1 VQKLLAKIS
10 DLETSLKSK
19 SEEAVTVRGECDE
32 LRQRHA
38 EALQNVASRNELQV
52 TNVIEPS
59 LTVTMGC
66 KSYVFVSSF
75 VRLILFPK
83 WAVLSA
89 VDLLIKV
96 GCLKI

>member
-38 EALQNVASRNELQV
+38 EALQNVASSNELQV
-52 TNVIEPS
+52 TNVNCYR
-59 LTVTMGC
+59 T
-66 KSYVFVSSF
+66 
-75 VRLILFPK
+75 LFDSDNG
-83 WAVLSA
+83 L
-89 VDLLIKV
+89 
-96 GCLKI
+96 